1 MKKENLQAIYEN
13 ASTEALNIRR
23 KYKEVKAD
31 IEDLEEELA
40 NLREELTDLRT
51 EGTAYEGIVYHAI
64 QAGAEDNRGWMQNR
78 EDEDEDD
85 SWDENEDEE
94 EDDSWD
100 EDDEDEEEE
109 EWYDPCDYCDHDCE
123 RCVLNN

>member
-13 ASTEALNIRR
+13 ASTEALNIRS

-64 QAGAEDNRGWMQNR
+64 QAGADDHRGWMQNR
-78 EDEDEDD
+78 EDEDE
-85 SWDENEDEE
+85 E

-100 EDDEDEEEE
+100 EDEDEDEDEEDEE
-109 EWYDPCDYCDHDCE
+109 GWYDPCDYCDHDCE

>member
-13 ASTEALNIRR
+13 ASTEALNIRH

-40 NLREELTDLRT
+40 NLREELADLRT

-64 QAGAEDNRGWMQNR
+64 QAGAEDNRGWMQNH
-78 EDEDEDD
+78 EDEEEEEDDSWDEDEDD
-85 SWDENEDEE
+85 SWDEDEEDEE
-94 EDDSWD
+94 EG
-100 EDDEDEEEE
+100 
-109 EWYDPCDYCDHDCE
+109 WYDPCDYCDHDCD